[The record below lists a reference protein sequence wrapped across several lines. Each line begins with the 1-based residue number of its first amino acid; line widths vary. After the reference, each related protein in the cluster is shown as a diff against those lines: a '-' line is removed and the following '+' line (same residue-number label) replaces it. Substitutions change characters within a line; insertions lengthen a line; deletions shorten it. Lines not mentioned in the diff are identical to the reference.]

1 MADYIVGDKH
11 MEHIEHPDIAKILS
25 TGYIKEPEPKYK
37 CPHCEEYLYGGDEWY
52 PQLGVCGY
60 CVDIFKEFIDEEED

>member
-1 MADYIVGDKH
+1 

-25 TGYIKEPEPKYK
+25 TGYVKEPKPKYK
-37 CPHCEEYLYGGDEWY
+37 CAYCDRYLYDGDSWY
-52 PQLGVCGY
+52 PELGVCEY

>member
-1 MADYIVGDKH
+1 

-25 TGYIKEPEPKYK
+25 TGYVEEPKPKYK
-37 CPHCEEYLYGGDEWY
+37 CSYCDRYLYDGDSWY
-52 PQLGVCGY
+52 PELGVCEY